1 MSLLCFFFK
10 QKTAY
15 EMRISDWSSD
25 VCSSDLFISEYFK
38 GQRRDAI
45 AIIGKLQIFE
55 HHIGK
60 SPVRRGPRSA
70 LRRCHKL
77 VGILIRIARKQTE
90 HPQFGLEIPRHTAKQ
105 VAVGP
110 DAPHSQYRPA
120 GNCHRK
126 TDRITIACDRRSP
139 LAAAALDRKSTRLNS
154 SH

>member
-1 MSLLCFFFK
+1 MS
-10 QKTAY
+10 
-15 EMRISDWSSD
+15 I
-25 VCSSDLFISEYFK
+25 V
-38 GQRRDAI
+38 
-45 AIIGKLQIFE
+45 GKLKIVE
-55 HHIGK
+55 NHIGK

-90 HPQFGLEIPRHTAKQ
+90 RPQFGLEIPRHTAKQ

-139 LAAAALDRKSTRLNS
+139 LAAAAFLLVFIQRSEEHTSELQSLMRISYAVFCLNKKKN
-154 SH
+154 

>member
-1 MSLLCFFFK
+1 MVCVIVLFFFFK

-15 EMRISDWSSD
+15 VMRISDWSSD
-25 VCSSDLFISEYFK
+25 VCSSDLVSDRRDAHVAFISEYFK

-60 SPVRRGPRSA
+60 TPVGRDLCRA

-90 HPQFGLEIPRHTAKQ
+90 RPKFGLEIPRPTAKQ

-110 DAPHSQYRPA
+110 
-120 GNCHRK
+120 
-126 TDRITIACDRRSP
+126 RSAEHTSE
-139 LAAAALDRKSTRLNS
+139 LQSL
-154 SH
+154 